1 MKVAVIFGGKSNEHQ
16 VSIVSGTSVISHLDK
31 NKYTIYPIYISE
43 DGEFYEYTKDVQEI
57 KILTINDKVEEIKK
71 IDNIVGYLKDIDVV
85 FPVLHGRN
93 GEDGT
98 IQGFLSLLG
107 KRYVGCHTLASSIC
121 MDKEYTKML
130 LKANGINVAKGICVK
145 KYKNQYI
152 LVNNGDYKKVT
163 KEEILEFVKKEYE
176 LPIFIKA
183 VNSGSSVG
191 VNKVTTY
198 EEFYKYLEDSFKY
211 DTKVLIEE
219 GVRGREVECAVL
231 GNNDLVASTLGEVLA
246 DDNFYSFDSKYNNSV
261 VNTVIP
267 ANIDE
272 KLIKSVQE
280 VAKKAYQ
287 VCNCEGLSRVDFF
300 IQEGTNKIILNEI
313 NTLPGFT
320 EISMYPKLME
330 NAGISYSELLD
341 KLIELAR

>member
-1 MKVAVIFGGKSNEHQ
+1 M
-16 VSIVSGTSVISHLDK
+16 D
-31 NKYTIYPIYISE
+31 
-43 DGEFYEYTKDVQEI
+43 
-57 KILTINDKVEEIKK
+57 
-71 IDNIVGYLKDIDVV
+71 YLKDIDVV
-85 FPVLHGRN
+85 FPVLHGQN

-130 LKANGINVAKGICVK
+130 LKANGINVAKGVCVK
-145 KYKNQYI
+145 KYKNQYT
-152 LVNNGDYKKVT
+152 LVNNGDYKKVN

-191 VNKVTTY
+191 VNKVNNY
-198 EEFYKYLEDSFKY
+198 DDFYNYLEDSFKY

-219 GVRGREVECAVL
+219 GIKGREVECAVL
-231 GNNDLVASTLGEVLA
+231 GNNDLITSALGEVLA
-246 DDNFYSFDSKYNNSV
+246 NDNFYSFDSKYNNSV

-272 KLIKSVQE
+272 DIIKSVQE

-300 IQEGTNKIILNEI
+300 IQNDNKIILNEI

>member
-43 DGEFYEYTKDVQEI
+43 DGEFYEYTKDVKKV
-57 KILTINDKVEEIKK
+57 KILTINDKIEEIKK
-71 IDNIVGYLKDIDVV
+71 IDNIVDYLKDIDVV
-85 FPVLHGRN
+85 FPVLHGQN

-130 LKANGINVAKGICVK
+130 LKANGINVAKGVCVK
-145 KYKNQYI
+145 KYKNQYT
-152 LVNNGDYKKVT
+152 LVNNGDYKKVN

-191 VNKVTTY
+191 VNKVNNY
-198 EEFYKYLEDSFKY
+198 DDFYNYLEDSFKY

-219 GVRGREVECAVL
+219 GIKGREVECAVL
-231 GNNDLVASTLGEVLA
+231 GNNDLITSALGEVLA
-246 DDNFYSFDSKYNNSV
+246 NDNFYSFDSKYKIALLYKNS
-261 VNTVIP
+261 
-267 ANIDE
+267 
-272 KLIKSVQE
+272 
-280 VAKKAYQ
+280 
-287 VCNCEGLSRVDFF
+287 LSL
-300 IQEGTNKIILNEI
+300 ILNI
-313 NTLPGFT
+313 IIVLLTPL
-320 EISMYPKLME
+320 YPQILMK
-330 NAGISYSELLD
+330 I
-341 KLIELAR
+341 